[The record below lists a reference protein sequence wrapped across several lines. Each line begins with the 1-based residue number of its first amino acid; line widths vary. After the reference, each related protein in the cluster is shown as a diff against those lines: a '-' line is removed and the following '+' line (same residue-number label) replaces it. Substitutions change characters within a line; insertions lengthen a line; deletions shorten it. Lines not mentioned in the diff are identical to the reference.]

1 MDKETRSILNII
13 KSSITE
19 ENIEISDELS
29 LKKLIE
35 LTNRHNI
42 FILVYYGLINCNV
55 SIDEKLNTQLT
66 NAAISGVYINE
77 QQLYYIKEISSQF
90 DKNNIDYMFLKGS
103 VLKHYYPKPEIRRMG
118 DIDVL
123 IKEEQYN
130 KISSILK
137 KIGFSFRNESN
148 HEIIWTK
155 NNIVIELHKILM
167 PSYNKDL
174 HEYFGNG
181 WDKAVKTGKNSYA
194 FSDDDMLIYLFSH
207 FTKHYREAGIGI
219 THMCDLYVFLMEKHI
234 NENYVK
240 SELTSLKLYD
250 FYCNIKETLAVWFE
264 NEKSSEMTDYI
275 TAVIFNSGVYGLRE
289 NVLISSALREKNQIN
304 NIALGRLHRIWQKIF
319 PSYRGMKTRYQIL
332 KKYPFLLPLFWIYR
346 LIDIIFFRRKDIS
359 KNLNDICVINEQEI
373 QTYETALNY
382 VGLDYDF

>member
-1 MDKETRSILNII
+1 
-13 KSSITE
+13 
-19 ENIEISDELS
+19 
-29 LKKLIE
+29 
-35 LTNRHNI
+35 
-42 FILVYYGLINCNV
+42 
-55 SIDEKLNTQLT
+55 
-66 NAAISGVYINE
+66 
-77 QQLYYIKEISSQF
+77 
-90 DKNNIDYMFLKGS
+90 
-103 VLKHYYPKPEIRRMG
+103 
-118 DIDVL
+118 
-123 IKEEQYN
+123 
-130 KISSILK
+130 
-137 KIGFSFRNESN
+137 
-148 HEIIWTK
+148 
-155 NNIVIELHKILM
+155 
-167 PSYNKDL
+167 
-174 HEYFGNG
+174 
-181 WDKAVKTGKNSYA
+181 
-194 FSDDDMLIYLFSH
+194 
-207 FTKHYREAGIGI
+207 
-219 THMCDLYVFLMEKHI
+219 MCDLYVFLMEKHI
-234 NENYVK
+234 NEDYVK

-250 FYCNIKETLAVWFE
+250 FYCNIKETLSVWFE